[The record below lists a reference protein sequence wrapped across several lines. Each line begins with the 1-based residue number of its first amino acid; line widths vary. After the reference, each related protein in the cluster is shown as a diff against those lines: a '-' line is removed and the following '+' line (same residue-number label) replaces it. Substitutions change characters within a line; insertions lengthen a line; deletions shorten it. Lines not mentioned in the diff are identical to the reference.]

1 MTTSHGRFSVSRF
14 SGEGVSPPPAPF
26 FVAWALVWAA
36 LIAAASLCR
45 GDETTERVRVS
56 AAAVLDAIQSQP
68 DLPNAPPNVAIRLRK
83 SGESQGAAT
92 GVCPEEAATTVSVVY
107 IDAKAGFIINRG
119 GSGVYVNYKGTSIL
133 LTAAHVVTEIPDGGI
148 VLAGEEKAKIVL
160 IDKLSD
166 IAALYTGKH
175 AAIELADADPEPG
188 DAVDSWGRGEGGEM
202 SNVQDVAVS
211 LHASGGYHDMP
222 FIFLKQYPPQG
233 RSGGGVFRNG
243 RLFGLLHAREVN
255 SKQGVCSRIEALKRF
270 LERIN
275 LTGKRRATVYTGQ
288 DVHGENWCINCES
301 FRRRIGTGNEGVEVT
316 YSRAVVPSGPET
328 YPAVRFEDVNGEE
341 RFPSRDGK
349 SYHVVSSADELIG
362 FIDRNDAA
370 YVIKDTE

>member
-1 MTTSHGRFSVSRF
+1 MNTINGRFF
-14 SGEGVSPPPAPF
+14 GGLSGAGASPPPSRLF
-26 FVAWALVWAA
+26 SAWALA
-36 LIAAASLCR
+36 LIALLAAASLCR
-45 GDETTERVRVS
+45 GDETTEQVRVS
-56 AAAVLDAIQSQP
+56 AAAVLDGIQSQP
-68 DLPNAPPNVAIRLRK
+68 DLPNAPPSVSIRLRK

-92 GVCPEEAATTVSVVY
+92 GVCPEDAATTVSVVY

-119 GSGVYVNYKGTSIL
+119 GSGVYVNYNGVPVL
-133 LTAAHVVTEIPDGGI
+133 LTAAHVVMDIPDGGI
-148 VLAGEEKAKIVL
+148 VMAGEDRAKIVL
-160 IDKLSD
+160 IDKLAD

-175 AAIELADADPEPG
+175 AAIELADADPNPG
-188 DAVDSWGRGEGGEM
+188 DSVDSWGRGEGGEM

-211 LHASGGYHDMP
+211 LHSGGGYHDMP

-243 RLFGLLHAREVN
+243 RLFGLLHAREEN
-255 SKQGVCSRIEALKRF
+255 SKQGMCSRIEALKKF
-270 LERIN
+270 LDRIN

-301 FRRRIGTGNEGVEVT
+301 FRRRIGVGNEGVEVT

-328 YPAVRFEDVNGEE
+328 YPAVRFSDVNGEE

-349 SYHVVSSADELIG
+349 NYHVVSSADELIG

-370 YVIKDTE
+370 FIIKEDE